1 MKRVFLAMAVMA
13 ATAFGTVSA
22 QSKRPQGAPQGE
34 RPSKEVM
41 QQQRQQKMIEELG
54 LTEAQAKQFAAI
66 NENFAKECKATAE
79 DGKAAMAKAKENRA
93 DAMAKLLSKEQMAK
107 LLEMQKDRPG
117 KGRKGAPGK
126 GQGRKGGRPM
136 PQGRGAQPAK

>member
-1 MKRVFLAMAVMA
+1 MKRVFLGMAVMA
-13 ATAFGTVSA
+13 ATVFGTVSA
-22 QSKRPQGAPQGE
+22 QSKRPAGASQGE
-34 RPSKEVM
+34 RPSREVM

-54 LTEAQAKQFAAI
+54 LTEAQAKQFVAI
-66 NENFAKECKATAE
+66 NENFAKECKSTSE
-79 DGKAAMAKAKENRA
+79 DAKASMAKAKQNRA

-107 LLEMQKDRPG
+107 LLELQSGPG

-136 PQGRGAQPAK
+136 PQGRGAQPSN